1 MSPDPLYDKDANKPW
16 WELAWNAI
24 VNWLAGVA
32 KWFSEIDIGIKI
44 GVGLLLFAAA
54 CALVIMSALTGGVG
68 FAGAI
73 AAYTGMS
80 NTIAAATVAGMAI
93 TYAVGIASAAA
104 LGAVSALLSGGDIVE
119 VMTNAVADAI
129 FWGGVFAFIS
139 AGINALKTVARTTYN
154 AKLPGSS
161 QTGAQPCST
170 VNQCFK
176 EGTLVE
182 TEDGLKPIEE
192 IEVGDKVLAYDEATG
207 EQAYKPVL
215 RLFRNRT
222 NKWQY
227 VYIEGESQPI
237 ISTPGHKYYLP
248 ENDTCREETRPY
260 EHAAY
265 AELSEKWVSACDLKP
280 GDKVLLSDGKYGK
293 VLKSVCVQLDVPE
306 TTYNLEVSDFHTYYV
321 GNTSVLV
328 HNNNCG
334 MKNQVIFNKDI
345 NGYKNVRMDLEMG
358 GSGKA
363 NLHIHVGKDKF
374 IFNGTTYV
382 NTRGQTVPN
391 VIANSKTVS
400 VGLEK
405 ATIYAKKLGWPF
417 P

>member
-1 MSPDPLYDKDANKPW
+1 
-16 WELAWNAI
+16 
-24 VNWLAGVA
+24 
-32 KWFSEIDIGIKI
+32 
-44 GVGLLLFAAA
+44 
-54 CALVIMSALTGGVG
+54 
-68 FAGAI
+68 
-73 AAYTGMS
+73 
-80 NTIAAATVAGMAI
+80 MAI

-119 VMTNAVADAI
+119 AMTNAVADAI

-215 RLFRNRT
+215 RLFRNT
-222 NKWQY
+222 TKEWQY
-227 VYIEGESQPI
+227 VYIEGETQPI

-248 ENDTCREETRPY
+248 ENNTCREDSRPY
-260 EHAAY
+260 EHASY

-280 GDKVLLSDGKYGK
+280 GDKVLLSDGKYGIVEK
-293 VLKSVCVQLDVPE
+293 TVCIQLSVPE

-321 GNTSVLV
+321 GENPVLV
-328 HNNNCG
+328 HNSNCG
-334 MKNQVIFNKDI
+334 GNSHKEIAAEMGYTKVKGHYSHGSAI
-345 NGYKNVRMDLEMG
+345 YKNSKAPRELMYITPDVDMHNG
-358 GSGKA
+358 GFWKA
-363 NLHIHVGKDKF
+363 ASSIKNLLTRQTRT
-374 IFNGTTYV
+374 GTFDMYL
-382 NTRGQTVPN
+382 TRRIGP
-391 VIANSKTVS
+391 
-400 VGLEK
+400 
-405 ATIYAKKLGWPF
+405 
-417 P
+417 